1 MEQTLKPLMYKG
13 TMKGITEGSWQEV
26 EKEKMEKQDPNGKGI
41 NTEEE

>member
-1 MEQTLKPLMYKG
+1 MYKG